1 MNQVSRLL
9 DEEHRQHL
17 ALLGQL
23 EAALA
28 RPGDPALPGLMK
40 RFGEAIERDVERHFT
55 FEEDSLFPRVA
66 DAGDE
71 GIAMLLGEEHAALRE
86 VAADLRAPVQA
97 AAAGTLAA
105 ADFPRL
111 RRDTLEWVE
120 RQVAHIQKETMALL
134 PMLDDLLDE
143 EADRELA
150 FAYASL

>member
-1 MNQVSRLL
+1 ML
-9 DEEHRQHL
+9 DDEHRQHL

-28 RPGDPALPGLMK
+28 RRGDPALPGLMQ
-40 RFGEAIERDVERHFT
+40 RFGEAMARDVERHFA
-55 FEEDSLFPRVA
+55 FEEESLFPRLA

-71 GIAMLLGEEHAALRE
+71 GIALLLGEEHAALRE
-86 VAADLRAPVQA
+86 VAAELRAPVQA
-97 AAAGTLAA
+97 AAEGRLAE
-105 ADFPRL
+105 ADWPQL

-134 PMLDDLLDE
+134 PLLDDLLDE
-143 EADRELA
+143 DADRELA

>member
-9 DEEHRQHL
+9 DDEHRQHL
-17 ALLGQL
+17 ALLGRL

-28 RPGDPALPGLMK
+28 RPSDPALPALMQ
-40 RFGEAIERDVERHFT
+40 RFGEAIERDVERHFA
-55 FEEDSLFPRVA
+55 FEEASLFPRVA
-66 DAGDE
+66 EAGDE

-97 AAAGTLAA
+97 AAEGRLDS
-105 ADFPRL
+105 ADWPRL
-111 RRDTLEWVE
+111 KRDTLEWVE